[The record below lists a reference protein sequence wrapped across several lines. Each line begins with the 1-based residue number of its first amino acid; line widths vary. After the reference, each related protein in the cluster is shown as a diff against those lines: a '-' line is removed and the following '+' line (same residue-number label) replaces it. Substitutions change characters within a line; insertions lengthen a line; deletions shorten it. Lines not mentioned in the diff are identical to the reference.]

1 MDFLSLHLT
10 LFTIIKILLH
20 FIKKMRERFFRFVYN
35 SSKER
40 GESMSNL
47 QTEAQQE
54 LEETMETSEPNVT
67 AETERTLDHVSYFGY
82 SLLRDVLIPEL
93 LGDETNTISYWAGKH
108 LARKYPLN
116 TMDEIVA
123 FFKAASWGTL
133 TLAKKDKYS
142 LELEL
147 SGDVVSKRFQ
157 QETCSF
163 HLESGFVAEQIQRQN
178 NCLTEAY
185 LTHKE
190 KNGKVL
196 ISVQWDRKDIL
207 PTETRAE
214 RYKK

>member
-1 MDFLSLHLT
+1 MPQL
-10 LFTIIKILLH
+10 KQ
-20 FIKKMRERFFRFVYN
+20 R
-35 SSKER
+35 
-40 GESMSNL
+40 
-47 QTEAQQE
+47 A
-54 LEETMETSEPNVT
+54 
-67 AETERTLDHVSYFGY
+67 LDHVPYFGY

-123 FFKAASWGTL
+123 FLSSFLGNTDACQ
-133 TLAKKDKYS
+133 KDKYS

-185 LTHKE
+185 LTPKE